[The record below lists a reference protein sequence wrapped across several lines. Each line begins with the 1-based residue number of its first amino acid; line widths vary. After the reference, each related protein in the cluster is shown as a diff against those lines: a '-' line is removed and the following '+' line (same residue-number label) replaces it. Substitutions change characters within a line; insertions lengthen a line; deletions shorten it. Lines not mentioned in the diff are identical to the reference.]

1 MFRSYMIVAL
11 RTLVRQKAYSII
23 NILGLTA
30 GLSSFF
36 ILSLYIS
43 HQMQYDAYIESN
55 GKIYRVVEV
64 QMAPGVGEQHVAIT
78 MGPLAAAIKRD
89 MPEVEDAIRIMP
101 AWNYSVI
108 SNGNKFFSETNCYYA
123 DSSAIDFFKLNLIAG
138 NKSTA
143 LSGMNSVV
151 VTRKIA
157 MKYFNTVDVVGK
169 TLLFDKDGFAITGV
183 LEDPAFDS
191 HLTFEILV
199 SFCTVENNPEFEW
212 LKGWGNN
219 SLITYVRINDKEA
232 KARVE
237 QRFTDLIKK
246 QQKAQPQSFDNTTFY
261 LQAFE
266 DVYLHS
272 GHVKFQMM
280 DHQGSSLQVSLFG
293 IIAILVLIIACINFI
308 NISIARSVKRAREVG
323 VRKVLGA
330 GRMDL
335 IRQFI
340 GESLVIT
347 VFSTL
352 LALVVTELLLPFFN
366 GILNTSLEISF
377 LHNPI
382 FNVGL
387 VLMIM
392 LVSLVSGFYPA
403 FYLSRF
409 QPLQVLKGTGL
420 QKGRTSAWLNKVLVV
435 VQFMV
440 AIGMIFSIVV
450 LNRQFNYVQNKDK
463 GINYDN
469 KAYIPFRQQ
478 KAVEKLDIIKTEL
491 LQNPQIEE
499 VSGAADINGVSGSQ
513 GPVDSDDS
521 SHTRVTSRYGFVDYN
536 FFDMMEIPIKQ
547 GRNFSKDFA
556 TDKTLAAIV
565 NEAMVQAFGW
575 KEPIGQKI
583 MLYNDGDSSLRY
595 TVVGVISDYHYYSL
609 RNKIEPATYLIEPE
623 RYQGVVV
630 KMTQD
635 ADDEITKKLMGF
647 IEEKWK
653 IVYPNSP
660 YAGQLVSE
668 RLQRSL
674 QQDQN
679 DLKMFFFFTLLAI
692 LISCLGLFGLV
703 SLTVEQ
709 RTREIGIRKAMGGS
723 TGMIAGHMLKE
734 FIKLVLLAGLFSAPI
749 AWYFSNRLLDEFV
762 YRIHISLFDFLL
774 ALLLGVFIALVA
786 TGFRALAAARS
797 NPVDA
802 LKYE

>member
-1 MFRSYMIVAL
+1 
-11 RTLVRQKAYSII
+11 
-23 NILGLTA
+23 
-30 GLSSFF
+30 
-36 ILSLYIS
+36 
-43 HQMQYDAYIESN
+43 
-55 GKIYRVVEV
+55 
-64 QMAPGVGEQHVAIT
+64 
-78 MGPLAAAIKRD
+78 
-89 MPEVEDAIRIMP
+89 
-101 AWNYSVI
+101 
-108 SNGNKFFSETNCYYA
+108 
-123 DSSAIDFFKLNLIAG
+123 
-138 NKSTA
+138 
-143 LSGMNSVV
+143 
-151 VTRKIA
+151 
-157 MKYFNTVDVVGK
+157 
-169 TLLFDKDGFAITGV
+169 
-183 LEDPAFDS
+183 
-191 HLTFEILV
+191 
-199 SFCTVENNPEFEW
+199 
-212 LKGWGNN
+212 
-219 SLITYVRINDKEA
+219 
-232 KARVE
+232 
-237 QRFTDLIKK
+237 
-246 QQKAQPQSFDNTTFY
+246 
-261 LQAFE
+261 
-266 DVYLHS
+266 
-272 GHVKFQMM
+272 
-280 DHQGSSLQVSLFG
+280 
-293 IIAILVLIIACINFI
+293 
-308 NISIARSVKRAREVG
+308 VG

-513 GPVDSDDS
+513 GPVYSDDS

-653 IVYPNSP
+653 TVYPNSP

>member
-1 MFRSYMIVAL
+1 MFRSYLIVAL

-43 HQMQYDAYIESN
+43 HQLQYDTYIESN
-55 GKIYRVVEV
+55 GRIYRVVEI

-78 MGPLAAAIKRD
+78 MGPLAATIKRD
-89 MPEVEDAIRIMP
+89 MPEVEDAVRIMP
-101 AWNYSVI
+101 TWNYSVI

-123 DSSAIDFFKLNLIAG
+123 DSSAIDFFKLNLISG
-138 NKSTA
+138 NKATA
-143 LSGMNSVV
+143 LSGINSAVI
-151 VTRKIA
+151 TQKMA

-169 TLLFDKDGFAITGV
+169 TLLFDKDAFAITGV
-183 LEDPAFDS
+183 LQDPDFDS
-191 HLTFEILV
+191 HLKFEILV
-199 SFCTVENNPEFEW
+199 SFCTVEHNPAFEW

-219 SLITYVRINDKEA
+219 SLITYLRINNKES
-232 KARVE
+232 KERVQ
-237 QRFTDLIKK
+237 QRFTDLVEK
-246 QQKAQPQSFDNTTFY
+246 QKKAQPQSFDNTTFY
-261 LQAFE
+261 LQPFE

-280 DHQGSSLQVSLFG
+280 DHQGSSLQVNLFG

-330 GRMDL
+330 VQIDL

-347 VFSTL
+347 VFSTI
-352 LALVVTELLLPFFN
+352 LALMLTELLLPFFN

-382 FNVGL
+382 FNIGL
-387 VLMIM
+387 VLMIIV
-392 LVSLVSGFYPA
+392 VSLVSGFYPA

-409 QPLQVLKGTGL
+409 QPLQVLKGSGL
-420 QKGRTSAWLNKVLVV
+420 QKGRSSGWLNKVLVV

-450 LNRQFNYVQNKDK
+450 INRQFTYVQSKDK
-463 GINYDN
+463 GINYAN
-469 KAYIPFRQQ
+469 KAFIPFRQQ
-478 KAVEKLDIIKTEL
+478 NAVEKLDILKTEL
-491 LQNPQIEE
+491 LQNPQIEDI
-499 VSGAADINGVSGSQ
+499 SAAAEINGVSGSQ
-513 GPVDSDDS
+513 GPVYTDDS
-521 SHTRVTSRYGFVDYN
+521 TRTRVTSRYGFVDYN
-536 FFDMMEIPIKQ
+536 FFNMMEIPIKQ

-556 TDKTLAAIV
+556 TDKTQAVIV
-565 NEAMVQAFGW
+565 NEAMVHAFGW
-575 KEPIGQKI
+575 KEPVGQKI
-583 MLYNDGDSSLRY
+583 MLYNDSDSSIRY

-630 KMTQD
+630 KMAQD
-635 ADDEITKKLMGF
+635 IDEQSTKKLMGF

-653 IVYPNSP
+653 TIYPNSP
-660 YAGQLVSE
+660 FAGQLISE
-668 RLQRSL
+668 RLQQALR
-674 QQDQN
+674 QDQN
-679 DLKMFFFFTLLAI
+679 DLKMFFFFTVLAI
-692 LISCLGLFGLV
+692 LISCLGLFGLI

-723 TGMIAGHMLKE
+723 TGTIAGQLLKE
-734 FIKLVLLAGLFSAPI
+734 FIKLVLLAGLCSAPI

-774 ALLLGVFIALVA
+774 ALLLGVFIALLA

>member
-1 MFRSYMIVAL
+1 
-11 RTLVRQKAYSII
+11 
-23 NILGLTA
+23 
-30 GLSSFF
+30 
-36 ILSLYIS
+36 
-43 HQMQYDAYIESN
+43 
-55 GKIYRVVEV
+55 
-64 QMAPGVGEQHVAIT
+64 
-78 MGPLAAAIKRD
+78 
-89 MPEVEDAIRIMP
+89 
-101 AWNYSVI
+101 
-108 SNGNKFFSETNCYYA
+108 
-123 DSSAIDFFKLNLIAG
+123 
-138 NKSTA
+138 
-143 LSGMNSVV
+143 
-151 VTRKIA
+151 
-157 MKYFNTVDVVGK
+157 
-169 TLLFDKDGFAITGV
+169 
-183 LEDPAFDS
+183 
-191 HLTFEILV
+191 
-199 SFCTVENNPEFEW
+199 
-212 LKGWGNN
+212 
-219 SLITYVRINDKEA
+219 
-232 KARVE
+232 
-237 QRFTDLIKK
+237 
-246 QQKAQPQSFDNTTFY
+246 
-261 LQAFE
+261 
-266 DVYLHS
+266 
-272 GHVKFQMM
+272 
-280 DHQGSSLQVSLFG
+280 
-293 IIAILVLIIACINFI
+293 
-308 NISIARSVKRAREVG
+308 
-323 VRKVLGA
+323 
-330 GRMDL
+330 
-335 IRQFI
+335 
-340 GESLVIT
+340 
-347 VFSTL
+347 
-352 LALVVTELLLPFFN
+352 
-366 GILNTSLEISF
+366 
-377 LHNPI
+377 
-382 FNVGL
+382 
-387 VLMIM
+387 
-392 LVSLVSGFYPA
+392 
-403 FYLSRF
+403 
-409 QPLQVLKGTGL
+409 
-420 QKGRTSAWLNKVLVV
+420 
-435 VQFMV
+435 
-440 AIGMIFSIVV
+440 
-450 LNRQFNYVQNKDK
+450 
-463 GINYDN
+463 
-469 KAYIPFRQQ
+469 
-478 KAVEKLDIIKTEL
+478 
-491 LQNPQIEE
+491 
-499 VSGAADINGVSGSQ
+499 
-513 GPVDSDDS
+513 
-521 SHTRVTSRYGFVDYN
+521 
-536 FFDMMEIPIKQ
+536 MMEIPIKQ